1 MTQTFTMNHAL
12 TGNAL
17 KRTAIRLIKIYA
29 VVIILII
36 LPGIINPSRPLK
48 SVGISIGA
56 VVLTMVLTMVFGF
69 KKVRKMY
76 LDYQVI
82 LDDNGFELKVPMAA
96 YKRIDWSEAAYIKK
110 DNGDIKVYNK
120 TVSTISR
127 WWNGTGVILI
137 PREINNRD
145 QLLQSL
151 DSHINKCQ

>member
-1 MTQTFTMNHAL
+1 MTQTYTINQSL
-12 TGNAL
+12 IVNIL
-17 KRTAIRLIKIYA
+17 KRKAIRLIKIYA
-29 VVIILII
+29 VAIILII
-36 LPGIINPSRPLK
+36 LPGIINPSRPLN

-56 VVLTMVLTMVFGF
+56 VVLMMVLTMVLGF

-76 LDYQVI
+76 FDYQVI

-96 YKRIDWSEAAYIKK
+96 YKRIDWREAAYLKK

-120 TVSTISR
+120 TVNTISR

-137 PREINNRD
+137 PREINDKD

-151 DSHINKCQ
+151 DIHINTYQ